1 MVHIVKHLKR
11 SRDKLANVRC
21 HMQFEGNF
29 TSNPKDWQRELGTKL
44 ICRND
49 RELSAA
55 FLSLCLLGNSSW
67 SFTEVNFAV
76 LAFCLLVPVT
86 QWRGT
91 EKKPVGTSQRNFSE
105 QIRKDKARRFW
116 FNTVDPEVGT
126 AGVILVSSICQLETV
141 CF

>member
-1 MVHIVKHLKR
+1 M
-11 SRDKLANVRC
+11 
-21 HMQFEGNF
+21 
-29 TSNPKDWQRELGTKL
+29 
-44 ICRND
+44 
-49 RELSAA
+49 
-55 FLSLCLLGNSSW
+55 
-67 SFTEVNFAV
+67 NFAV